1 MNSTIK
7 VTVKSSYGNL
17 RVYPACKTAHL
28 LTELSSSATFSER
41 DIQAI
46 KALGYGVE
54 QVAPEK
60 PDWL

>member
-1 MNSTIK
+1 MSKAIK

-28 LTELSSSATFSER
+28 LTELSSSATFSVS
-41 DIQAI
+41 DIRAI
-46 KALGYGVE
+46 KALGYAIE